1 MMGIFS
7 GSNWNDENI
16 KRFDALEA
24 KLEKLSTHQNEEI
37 SLLQSKLSNKE
48 EVINVLTDKVDKL
61 DKRISIIN
69 VEKSSIQDELKN
81 QSTLQKE
88 QINLF
93 QSKLADKEEVISFLQ
108 DKVSQLEDKNS
119 LTSGKNSAMQA
130 KFENQT
136 TLQKEEINLLQNKF
150 SEKEKLVIGLQEKV
164 DQLEKNILIANVEK
178 AAIEVKVENEST
190 FQNEQV
196 SHLKSKLSNEE
207 EVINI
212 LQDKLN
218 QLEERIAIISIH
230 KANTDNQLTFLN
242 EKTNILQSNLSDKE
256 EVINLLNNKV
266 DKLEEATNIVLD
278 QTTVQNDQMSLLQS
292 KMSNEVEA
300 INILRDKVNQL
311 EEKCYKAYVD
321 NSNIYAKVEK
331 QSTLQKEQIIL
342 LQSKLSDKENIISI
356 LKAQVDQLE
365 ERFSTNEVKNSDGI
379 CKIQDEIKRLF
390 CLINDIGQHKD
401 EQEKEIVE
409 LKAKS
414 EEIIELFHN
423 VSFFFPKIFCLLTVV
438 LSLPLFKI
446 FFHF

>member
-1 MMGIFS
+1 MMGLFS

-88 QINLF
+88 QINLL

-342 LQSKLSDKENIISI
+342 FQSKFSDKENIISI

-423 VSFFFPKIFCLLTVV
+423 VSFF
-438 LSLPLFKI
+438 LSKNNFVYLF
-446 FFHF
+446 